1 MEKYLR
7 QNPVLQILKSWK
19 IDSHYGEI
27 FKMKSSPING
37 GQSKNREKGE
47 HENRKKAIEKG

>member
-1 MEKYLR
+1 
-7 QNPVLQILKSWK
+7 
-19 IDSHYGEI
+19 
-27 FKMKSSPING
+27 MKSSPING

>member
-7 QNPVLQILKSWK
+7 QNPLLQILKSWK